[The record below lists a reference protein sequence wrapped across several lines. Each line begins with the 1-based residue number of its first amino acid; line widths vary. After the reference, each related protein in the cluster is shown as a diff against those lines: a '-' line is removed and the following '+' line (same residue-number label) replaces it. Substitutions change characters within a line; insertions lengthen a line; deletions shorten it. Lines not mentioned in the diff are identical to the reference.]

1 MNPISGTCDSRAIR
15 PTLELLVMADRNN
28 APPPVLDC
36 ARVLQYAVLTP
47 AVHFSGRSLLFVD
60 GKELGQVPCL
70 AICED
75 VRTADILL
83 FHCSR
88 DWCVMGC
95 SAHPSQ
101 EEARVNAESIYRGV
115 SSEWQTLNVSRDKA
129 EVYLND
135 LFGGDNWR

>member
-1 MNPISGTCDSRAIR
+1 MSD
-15 PTLELLVMADRNN
+15 ADVNS

-36 ARVLQYAVLTP
+36 ARVLEFAVLTP
-47 AVHFSGRSLLFVD
+47 AVHFTGRSLLFVD

-88 DWCVMGC
+88 DWGVMGC
-95 SAHPSQ
+95 SAHQSP
-101 EEARVNAESIYRGV
+101 EEAKVTAESIYRGV
-115 SSEWQTLNVSRDKA
+115 SSEWRALNVSREAA
-129 EVYLND
+129 EAYLND
-135 LFGGDNWR
+135 LFGGDSWR